1 MASFI
6 GYVNTLVVGS
16 RVLDKLPTKV
26 FTSEI
31 IEETDSKIINQIA
44 GVKEEDYKKR
54 EDDLKSKAAL
64 QRLLKIM
71 RRHERGQ
78 VEEPTSDTE
87 ASGWEFG

>member
-16 RVLDKLPTKV
+16 RVLDKLSTKI
-26 FTSEI
+26 FRSEI
-31 IEETDSKIINQIA
+31 IDETDNKIINQIA
-44 GVKEEDYKKR
+44 GVKEEDNKKC

-64 QRLLKIM
+64 QRLLQIM
-71 RRHERGQ
+71 RRHERGL

-87 ASGWEFG
+87 ASG